1 MADQQFDL
9 ENHDYMWFRI
19 FNGENVPT
27 IPRPMLDD
35 YARKYEL
42 DPSKFK
48 NKKLLIKKL
57 MVLWEDYFAENLQF
71 KAEYEQI
78 FMGQVLSNDLPP
90 MSEWS

>member
-27 IPRPMLDD
+27 IPRRRLD
-35 YARKYEL
+35 YIAKKYEL

-71 KAEYEQI
+71 KSEYEMKYLGFI
-78 FMGQVLSNDLPP
+78 VPDILPP
-90 MSEWS
+90 MSEWI